1 MTEPHESCAQQLAA
15 LREAGAQ
22 RHDPVGFRYLESLTE
37 RLAASR
43 HPAHQNKLRQA
54 LETFR
59 DTFLR
64 EQQTAAA
71 RLETLVHSGWQR
83 QTLLPYLQTGDFKAL
98 HRLAATPP
106 HTSPLATLLSALQ
119 AGDNGDPQTEPEG
132 DRLTTLLRQQQ
143 ARLDAFGAG
152 PVDDEQRRRPL
163 KAARHLLAAQA
174 RLHTRHRIRQAFVE
188 APSNAGPLNSH
199 RLVAQALERLGDLA
213 PGYLEHF
220 ARHMEVLMALEKVR
234 KKS

>member
-1 MTEPHESCAQQLAA
+1 MTEPRESCAQQLAA

-22 RHDPVGFRYLESLTE
+22 HHDPVGFRYLESLSE

-43 HPAHQNKLRQA
+43 HDVHQSQLRQA
-54 LETFR
+54 LEAFR
-59 DTFLR
+59 DAFLR
-64 EQQTAAA
+64 EQQTATA
-71 RLETLVHSGWQR
+71 RLETLVRSGWQR
-83 QTLLPYLQTGDFKAL
+83 QTLQPYLQTGNFKAL
-98 HRLAATPP
+98 HRLADTPP
-106 HTSPLATLLSALQ
+106 RPSPLAALLSALQ
-119 AGDNGDPQTEPEG
+119 AGTDDGQQTEPEG
-132 DRLTTLLRQQQ
+132 DSLTTLLREQQ
-143 ARLDAFGAG
+143 ARLDAFGAA

-174 RLHTRHRIRQAFVE
+174 RLHTRNRIRQALVE

-234 KKS
+234 K